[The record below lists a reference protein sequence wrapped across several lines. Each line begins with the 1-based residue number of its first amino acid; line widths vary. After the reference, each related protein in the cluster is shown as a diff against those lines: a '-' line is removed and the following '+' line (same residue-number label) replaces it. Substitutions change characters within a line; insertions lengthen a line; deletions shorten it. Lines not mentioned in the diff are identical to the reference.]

1 MHSPS
6 REVEYINSSKNCY
19 ALKQSSP
26 SSQKMFYFLFP
37 TFIKLF
43 HLLLFHFPPVLW
55 HPYYFVK
62 KEDTFIF
69 VFCPRSSFCLGSSSP
84 ICEYVPPATSF
95 KSLINI
101 SWNTVWTIALK
112 LHLFPPTVP
121 IPFTLM
127 HFMTN

>member
-1 MHSPS
+1 MLQKSFILLGWCQNPTNGH
-6 REVEYINSSKNCY
+6 K
-19 ALKQSSP
+19 ALLDLVIHLSLWS
-26 SSQKMFYFLFP
+26 
-37 TFIKLF
+37 

-112 LHLFPPTVP
+112 LHLFPTVP

-127 HFMTN
+127 HFMTNYYSLLDV